1 MHGISFGDALEIGP
15 IWFKILNNK
24 PDSEKHYLKKGAFYI
39 KFSII
44 SFCPHSKFVDV
55 RGNVNR
61 ALSVNPL

>member
-15 IWFKILNNK
+15 IWIKILNNK

-44 SFCPHSKFVDV
+44 SFFPHSKLVDV
-55 RGNVNR
+55 QGNVNR
-61 ALSVNPL
+61 ALSVNPR

>member
-44 SFCPHSKFVDV
+44 SFFLTASSWMF
-55 RGNVNR
+55 G
-61 ALSVNPL
+61 AM